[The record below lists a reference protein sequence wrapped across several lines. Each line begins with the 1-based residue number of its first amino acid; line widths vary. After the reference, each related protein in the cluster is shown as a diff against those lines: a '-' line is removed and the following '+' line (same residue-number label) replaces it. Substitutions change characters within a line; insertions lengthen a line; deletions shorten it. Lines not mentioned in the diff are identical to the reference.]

1 MTKPKNV
8 VAQIDDSENES
19 VSSISDSEV
28 DENKKVNSDNESVVS
43 SDEEIQVEKETKPK
57 KVPVKK
63 AQPKKTKAKKSA
75 ESDDSDDE
83 TETKEEFSLEKLF
96 ETYEKKLKEFNDIDK
111 TLGELQTQVKDVTKK
126 FKTCYRELKKATQVL
141 QVTLIKEHKKL
152 NKSKRKKTTGRKEG
166 GFNKTIPV
174 PLKICKYVG
183 IPVDSSKKRSEITKL
198 LYAEFKTRGLNQGDR
213 KYKMDKETAQL
224 FGRKKGTEFHI
235 HEFQGMLKEIYD
247 GEKTTES
254 L

>member
-1 MTKPKNV
+1 MTKPNNV

-28 DENKKVNSDNESVVS
+28 EDNKHNKDENESVIS
-43 SDEEIQVEKETKPK
+43 SDEEIEVVKKETKSK
-57 KVPVKK
+57 KVQDKK
-63 AQPKKTKAKKSA
+63 VKKTKAKKS
-75 ESDDSDDE
+75 EEFDDSDED
-83 TETKEEFSLEKLF
+83 TESKDEFSLEKLF
-96 ETYEKKLKEFNDIDK
+96 ETYDNKLKEFNDIDK
-111 TLGELQTQVKDVTKK
+111 TLGELQTQVKDITKK

-141 QVTLIKEHKKL
+141 QVTLSKEHKKL

-213 KYKMDKETAQL
+213 KYKMDKETALL
-224 FGRKKGTEFHI
+224 FGKKKGTEFHI

-247 GEKTTES
+247 GEKATES